1 MSYFL
6 LFRVYGILAQ
16 LLCRVRHNVMA
27 CLPLR
32 GADAKGV
39 IRGAYGLTHPALLCY
54 PLAVREQW
62 ACSYVVFLDDF
73 GLTASTTVEVRHAH
87 WCCWCWCWCWC

>member
-1 MSYFL
+1 MPRESFENL
-6 LFRVYGILAQ
+6 W
-16 LLCRVRHNVMA
+16 
-27 CLPLR
+27 
-32 GADAKGV
+32 AD
-39 IRGAYGLTHPALLCY
+39 TPALLLL

-87 WCCWCWCWCWC
+87 WWCWC